1 MNRKECR
8 STRREIE
15 ESELNQRLSDQ
26 TLAHVDS
33 CITCREFHDER
44 ASLRNLVGSLDPVAA
59 PGDFDLRL
67 RARIA
72 AERQRNAPGS
82 FFTRFAVGTPAIAV
96 AALIVILVASIVWF
110 AQRAAN
116 HEATVASN
124 SPGASGPAVVASSDQ
139 SANEKETSS
148 TAAAETNP
156 PITGLTALGASGRDR
171 NLYRTVSGKSIATRE
186 AVGPATDLNVT
197 GAESIR
203 QGEVSLSAPVKPVV
217 VSMQDNRGGKR
228 KISLPPVSFGSQR
241 LVDNRF
247 PVTSNSRSW

>member
-15 ESELNQRLSDQ
+15 QSELNQRLNDQ
-26 TLAHVDS
+26 ALAHVAS
-33 CITCREFHDER
+33 CMPCREFHDER
-44 ASLRNLVGSLDPVAA
+44 ASLRELVGSLEPVAA

-72 AERQRNAPGS
+72 AERQRNARGS
-82 FFTRFAVGTPAIAV
+82 FFTRFAVGTPAVAV
-96 AALIVILVASIVWF
+96 AALTVALVASIVWF
-110 AQRAAN
+110 AQRGAN
-116 HEATVASN
+116 HDATIASN
-124 SPGASGPAVVASSDQ
+124 SPAASAPTVVPPSDQ
-139 SANEKETSS
+139 SPNERLTSS
-148 TAAAETNP
+148 TVAAETDP
-156 PITGLTALGASGRDR
+156 SITGLTASGPSSRQR
-171 NLYRTVSGKSIATRE
+171 SLYRPASGKSTASRE

-217 VSMQDNRGGKR
+217 VSMQDDRGGKR

>member
-15 ESELNQRLSDQ
+15 QSELNQRLSDHA
-26 TLAHVDS
+26 LAHVDS
-33 CITCREFHDER
+33 CMPCREFQDER
-44 ASLRNLVGSLDPVAA
+44 ARLRELIGSLEPVAA

-67 RARIA
+67 RARLA
-72 AERQRNAPGS
+72 AERQRNARGS

-110 AQRAAN
+110 AQRSGN
-116 HEATVASN
+116 HETTIASN
-124 SPGASGPAVVASSDQ
+124 SPAASGPTVVAPGDP
-139 SANEKETSS
+139 SATEKVTTS
-148 TAAAETNP
+148 TVAAEPNP
-156 PITGLTALGASGRDR
+156 TSTDLTGSGPSGRDR
-171 NLYRTVSGKSIATRE
+171 NPFRAASGRSIASRQTVE
-186 AVGPATDLNVT
+186 PATDLNVR
-197 GAESIR
+197 GAETIR
-203 QGEVSLSAPVKPVV
+203 QGEVSLSAPVKPLV
-217 VSMQDNRGGKR
+217 VSMQDDRGAKR